1 MLIVCFFPFCCRCV
15 LELHAIAKKVEE
27 EDGRFAITMTRKE
40 NVRFL
45 ADMIDNDK
53 DGHKQYYSMI
63 GRVNAETS
71 ECSRAS
77 DRESI
82 HEGIRRSVGFAKL
95 NRMVFGILEG
105 WMVDQFKFQIEANET
120 TGNKRMALKWKALLG
135 MVLTEQGRYDEACV
149 IHEANLKTLDVAQRQ
164 LWHLSEDAV
173 ANEMTNLANAYTRL
187 GRNEDALALYE
198 KAFDIYNRALPA
210 DDPQISETSC

>member
-1 MLIVCFFPFCCRCV
+1 M
-15 LELHAIAKKVEE
+15 EE
-27 EDGRFAITMTRKE
+27 KDGRFAITMTRNE

-45 ADMIDNDK
+45 TDIMQDN

-95 NRMVFGILEG
+95 NRMLFTILEG
-105 WMVDQFKFQIEANET
+105 WMVDQFKFQIEANEAA
-120 TGNKRMALKWKALLG
+120 GNKRVALHWKALLG
-135 MVLTEQGRYDEACV
+135 VVLTEQGRYDEARV
-149 IHEANLKTLDVAQRQ
+149 IHEANLKTFEVAHK
-164 LWHLSEDAV
+164 LWDPSEHAV
-173 ANEMTNLANAYTRL
+173 AVAHEMTNFANSHSNL
-187 GRNEDALALYE
+187 GRCEDALALY
-198 KAFDIYNRALPA
+198 KKVFDIYNHALPE
-210 DDPQISETSC
+210 DDPQISET

>member
-1 MLIVCFFPFCCRCV
+1 V

-27 EDGRFAITMTRKE
+27 EGGRFAITMTRNE
-40 NVRFL
+40 NIRFL
-45 ADMIDNDK
+45 TDIDDDDK

-71 ECSRAS
+71 DCSRAS

-95 NRMVFGILEG
+95 NRMVFTILEG
-105 WMVDQFKFQIEANET
+105 WMVDQFNFQIEASEAA
-120 TGNKRMALKWKALLG
+120 GNKRMALKWKTLLG
-135 MVLTEQGRYDEACV
+135 IVLTEQGRYDEARL
-149 IHEANLKTLDVAQRQ
+149 IHEANLKTLDVAQHK
-164 LWHLSEDAV
+164 LSDPSEDAV
-173 ANEMTNLANAYTRL
+173 ANELTNLANSYMLL
-187 GRNEDALALYE
+187 GRYEDALALYE
-198 KAFDIYNRALPA
+198 KAFDIYNRVLPD